1 MIRGG
6 YQKVLGL
13 GGQGKCPKK
22 VKVYLSPAAGEISNR
37 MSGKSTVFSYI
48 QVIGGI

>member
-1 MIRGG
+1 MSQESGM
-6 YQKVLGL
+6 
-13 GGQGKCPKK
+13 
-22 VKVYLSPAAGEISNR
+22 YLSPTAGEISNR